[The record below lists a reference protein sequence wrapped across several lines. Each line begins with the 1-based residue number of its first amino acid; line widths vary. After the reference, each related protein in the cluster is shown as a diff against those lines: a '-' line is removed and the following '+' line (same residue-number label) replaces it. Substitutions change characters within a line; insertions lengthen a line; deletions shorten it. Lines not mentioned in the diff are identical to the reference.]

1 MIESYAHSYSFI
13 HSFIGLADFRVGFD
27 YIIIK
32 IELVCS
38 TILKNLILG
47 RRVIMFDEM
56 EIMRHGERTN
66 IVFKK
71 GRENNWIKK
80 KVWGNISESEALPKI
95 FVLKNYDGLG
105 NCVYVILVHGYTD
118 IVFFLFG
125 HEK

>member
-1 MIESYAHSYSFI
+1 MARKEKVTMIESYAHSYSFI

-80 KVWGNISESEALPKI
+80 KSLREHIRERSPAENICFKKL
-95 FVLKNYDGLG
+95 
-105 NCVYVILVHGYTD
+105 
-118 IVFFLFG
+118 
-125 HEK
+125 

>member
-80 KVWGNISESEALPKI
+80 KKFEGTYQRAKPCRK
-95 FVLKNYDGLG
+95 Y
-105 NCVYVILVHGYTD
+105 
-118 IVFFLFG
+118 LF
-125 HEK
+125 